1 MTNTIVLVHGAWVTP
16 DSWDIFR
23 QPFDA
28 AGYTVHAPAWPFV
41 EGRSA
46 AELNSEPPAG
56 LGGLTVGRIADKY
69 QAFIATLP
77 EAPILVGHSFGG
89 LLVQMLLDRGIGVA
103 GVAINPAP
111 IGGIVPG
118 TSALR
123 AIAPILLRFGA
134 WRKPYRFTRR
144 RFAELFANGASEAGA
159 GRAFDRFVIPAPGM
173 IFHQAAFW
181 LGTEVAPERRRQPL
195 LITGGDED
203 RLVSPYLSRA
213 AFRRQ
218 SRSPAPT
225 DYLEFPGRSHF
236 LIAEPGWE
244 TVAASVLSW
253 IESLP
258 ATERIPCSVS
268 SAPPSPLAVPDVVPA
283 LACTAR

>member
-1 MTNTIVLVHGAWVTP
+1 MNKTIVLVHGAWVTP
-16 DSWDIFR
+16 ESWETFR

-28 AGYTVHAPAWPFV
+28 AGYMVHAPAWPFV

-77 EAPILVGHSFGG
+77 EPPILVGHSFGG
-89 LLVQMLLDRGIGVA
+89 LLVQMLLDRGVGAA

-118 TSALR
+118 PSALR
-123 AIAPILLRFGA
+123 AIAPILLRFRA
-134 WRKPYRFTRR
+134 WRKPYRFTRQ
-144 RFAELFANGASEAGA
+144 RFAELFANGASEAVA
-159 GRAFDRFVIPAPGM
+159 GSAFDRFVIPAPGM

-181 LGTEVAPERRRQPL
+181 LGTGVRPGRRRQPL

-203 RLVSPYLSRA
+203 RLVSLYLSRA

-218 SRSPAPT
+218 SRSPART

-244 TVAASVLSW
+244 TVAASVLNW
-253 IESLP
+253 IESLLAAQPVPSSVPP
-258 ATERIPCSVS
+258 A
-268 SAPPSPLAVPDVVPA
+268 APRPLAVPDVVPA
-283 LACTAR
+283 LARAAR

>member
-1 MTNTIVLVHGAWVTP
+1 MAKTIVLVHGAWVTP
-16 DSWDIFR
+16 DSWDTFR
-23 QPFDA
+23 QPFEA

-41 EGRSA
+41 EGRTA
-46 AELNSEPPAG
+46 AELNAGPPEEFG
-56 LGGLTVGRIADKY
+56 RLSVGRIADKY

-77 EAPILVGHSFGG
+77 EPPILLGHSFGG
-89 LLVQMLLDRGIGVA
+89 LLVQMLLDRGVGAA

-118 TSALR
+118 PSALR
-123 AIAPILLRFGA
+123 AIAPILLRPGA
-134 WRKPYRFTRR
+134 WHRPYRFTRR
-144 RFAELFANGASEAGA
+144 RFAELFANGAPEAVA
-159 GRAFDRFVIPAPGM
+159 GRAYDRFVIPAPGM

-181 LGTEVAPERRRQPL
+181 LGTGVRPDRRKQPL

-203 RLVSPYLSRA
+203 RLISPYLSRA

-218 SRSPAPT
+218 RRSPAPT

-244 TVAASVLSW
+244 TVAASALSW
-253 IESLP
+253 IENLP
-258 ATERIPCSVS
+258 EGRLLLSSVPR
-268 SAPPSPLAVPDVVPA
+268 SAPEA
-283 LACTAR
+283 LALAG

>member
-16 DSWDIFR
+16 ASWDIFR
-23 QPFDA
+23 QPFDS
-28 AGYTVHAPAWPFV
+28 AGYTVHAPAWPFI

-46 AELNSEPPAG
+46 TELNAEPPAG

-89 LLVQMLLDRGIGVA
+89 LLVQMLLDRGAGVA

-118 TSALR
+118 PSALR

-134 WRKPYRFTRR
+134 WRKPYRFTRH
-144 RFAELFANGASEAGA
+144 RFAEFFANGASEAVA
-159 GRAFDRFVIPAPGM
+159 GSAFDRFVIAAPGM

-181 LGTEVAPERRRQPL
+181 LGTGVRPGRRQQPL
-195 LITGGDED
+195 LITGSDED

-218 SRSPAPT
+218 SRSPART

-253 IESLP
+253 IENLP
-258 ATERIPCSVS
+258 AGRS
-268 SAPPSPLAVPDVVPA
+268 SLAPVPRLAPGPLA
-283 LACTAR
+283 LAG

>member
-1 MTNTIVLVHGAWVTP
+1 MTKMIVLVHGAWVTP

-23 QPFDA
+23 QPFEA
-28 AGYTVHAPAWPFV
+28 AGYAVHAPAWPFV
-41 EGRSA
+41 EGHSA
-46 AELNSEPPAG
+46 TELNEKPPAG
-56 LGGLTVGRIADKY
+56 LGSLTVGRIADKY
-69 QAFIATLP
+69 QAFVGTLP

-89 LLVQMLLDRGIGVA
+89 LLVQMLLDRGVGAA
-103 GVAINPAP
+103 GVALNPAP

-118 TSALR
+118 PSALR
-123 AIAPILLRFGA
+123 AIAPILLRPTA

-144 RFAELFANGASEAGA
+144 RFAELFANGAPEAVA
-159 GRAFDRFVIPAPGM
+159 GKAYDRFVIPAPGM

-181 LGTEVAPERRRQPL
+181 LGTGVRPGRRKQPL

-213 AFRRQ
+213 AYRRQ
-218 SRSPAPT
+218 RRSSAPT

-244 TVAASVLSW
+244 TVAASALSW
-253 IESLP
+253 IENLP
-258 ATERIPCSVS
+258 AARPALSSVPCP
-268 SAPPSPLAVPDVVPA
+268 APGPLA
-283 LACTAR
+283 LAG

>member
-1 MTNTIVLVHGAWVTP
+1 MTKTIVLVHGAWVTP
-16 DSWDIFR
+16 ESWETFR
-23 QPFDA
+23 QPFEA

-46 AELNSEPPAG
+46 TELNVEPPAG
-56 LGGLTVGRIADKY
+56 FGGLTVGRIADKY

-89 LLVQMLLDRGIGVA
+89 LLVQMLLDRGVGAA

-118 TSALR
+118 PSALR

-144 RFAELFANGASEAGA
+144 RFAETFANGASEAGA
-159 GRAFDRFVIPAPGM
+159 GKAFDRFVIPAPGM

-181 LGTEVAPERRRQPL
+181 LGTGVAPERRRQPL

-218 SRSPAPT
+218 SRSPART

-258 ATERIPCSVS
+258 EARPVRFSHS
-268 SAPPSPLAVPDVVPA
+268 SAAPGPLEVREIVPA
-283 LACTAR
+283 LSRAVR

>member
-1 MTNTIVLVHGAWVTP
+1 MTKTIVLVHGAWVTP
-16 DSWDIFR
+16 ESWDIFR

-46 AELNSEPPAG
+46 GELNAAPPAG
-56 LGGLTVGRIADKY
+56 FGGLTVGRIADEY
-69 QAFIATLP
+69 QAFVATLP

-89 LLVQMLLDRGIGVA
+89 LLVQMLLDRGVGIA

-118 TSALR
+118 PGALR

-134 WRKPYRFTRR
+134 WRKPYRFTPR

-159 GRAFDRFVIPAPGM
+159 RSAFDRFVIPAPGM

-181 LGTEVAPERRRQPL
+181 LGTGVKPERRRQPL
-195 LITGGDED
+195 LITSSDED

-218 SRSPAPT
+218 GRSSART

-258 ATERIPCSVS
+258 AAQPVPSSVPPA
-268 SAPPSPLAVPDVVPA
+268 APTPLAVPGVVPA
-283 LACTAR
+283 LARAAR

>member
-1 MTNTIVLVHGAWVTP
+1 MNKTIVLVHGAWVTP
-16 DSWDIFR
+16 ASWDMFR
-23 QPFDA
+23 QPFEA
-28 AGYTVHAPAWPFV
+28 AGYTVHAPAWPLV

-46 AELNSEPPAG
+46 AELNAEPPAG
-56 LGGLTVGRIADKY
+56 FGGLTIGRIADKY
-69 QAFIATLP
+69 QAFIATLS

-89 LLVQMLLDRGIGVA
+89 LLVQMLLDRGVGSA

-118 TSALR
+118 PSALR
-123 AIAPILLRFGA
+123 AIAPILLRFRA
-134 WRKPYRFTRR
+134 WRKPYRFTRQ
-144 RFAELFANGASEAGA
+144 RFAGLFANGASEAVA
-159 GRAFDRFVIPAPGM
+159 GKAFDRFVIPAPGM

-181 LGTEVAPERRRQPL
+181 LGTGVKPERRQQPL

-218 SRSPAPT
+218 SRSPART

-244 TVAASVLSW
+244 TVAASLLSW
-253 IESLP
+253 VENLP
-258 ATERIPCSVS
+258 ASRH
-268 SAPPSPLAVPDVVPA
+268 APFSLRRVAPGLLAA
-283 LACTAR
+283 AG

>member
-1 MTNTIVLVHGAWVTP
+1 MANTIVLVHGAWVTP
-16 DSWDIFR
+16 GSWDTFR

-46 AELNSEPPAG
+46 SELNTEPPEEFG
-56 LGGLTVGRIADKY
+56 RLTVGRIADKY

-77 EAPILVGHSFGG
+77 EAPILIGHSFGG
-89 LLVQMLLDRGIGVA
+89 LLVQMLLDRGVGAA

-118 TSALR
+118 PGALR

-134 WRKPYRFTRR
+134 WRRPYRFTRR
-144 RFAELFANGASEAGA
+144 RFAQLFANGASEAEA
-159 GRAFDRFVIPAPGM
+159 RSAFDRFVIPAPGM

-181 LGTEVAPERRRQPL
+181 LGTGVKPERRRQPL
-195 LITGGDED
+195 LITGSDED

-218 SRSPAPT
+218 RRSSART

-258 ATERIPCSVS
+258 AGRSSSSSVPRP
-268 SAPPSPLAVPDVVPA
+268 APGPLA
-283 LACTAR
+283 LAG

>member
-1 MTNTIVLVHGAWVTP
+1 MNKTIVLVHGAWVTP
-16 DSWDIFR
+16 ESWDIFR

-28 AGYTVHAPAWPFV
+28 AGYTVYAPAWPFV

-46 AELNSEPPAG
+46 AELNAEPPAG
-56 LGGLTVGRIADKY
+56 FGGLTVGRIADKY
-69 QAFIATLP
+69 QAFIETLP
-77 EAPILVGHSFGG
+77 ETPILVGHSFGG
-89 LLVQMLLDRGIGVA
+89 LLVQMLLDRGLGAA

-118 TSALR
+118 PSAVR
-123 AIAPILLRFGA
+123 AIVPILLRFQA
-134 WRKPYRFTRR
+134 WRRPYRFTRR
-144 RFAELFANGASEAGA
+144 RFAELFANGASAAAA
-159 GRAFDRFVIPAPGM
+159 GRAFDCFVIPAPGM

-181 LGTEVAPERRRQPL
+181 LGTGVRPDRRTQPL

-213 AFRRQ
+213 AYNRQRQ
-218 SRSPAPT
+218 SAAPT
-225 DYLEFPGRSHF
+225 DYLEFAGRSHF

-244 TVAASVLSW
+244 TVAASALSW

-258 ATERIPCSVS
+258 ESKPAQSSVPRA
-268 SAPPSPLAVPDVVPA
+268 APELLAVA
-283 LACTAR
+283 G